1 MNYNKLNYL
10 DENNKIIIPVYD
22 NISLQTIYFVLNS
35 FSDMYDFLYSEIVDN
50 NNYIAEDVKTYE
62 ITENIFYCVKNL
74 NYINKTISK
83 EDFENLEYT
92 IYKYDYDI
100 CVDITVEDENENKDD
115 DKNDN
120 EINKNDNKN
129 EINEKNNKN
138 EINEK
143 NNKNEI
149 NEKNNKDKYKDDN
162 NKNEINENKDD
173 DNENKD
179 DENKKDDK
187 NDNNNNQ

>member
-129 EINEKNNKN
+129 EINE
-138 EINEK
+138 
-143 NNKNEI
+143 
-149 NEKNNKDKYKDDN
+149 
-162 NKNEINENKDD
+162 NKDD